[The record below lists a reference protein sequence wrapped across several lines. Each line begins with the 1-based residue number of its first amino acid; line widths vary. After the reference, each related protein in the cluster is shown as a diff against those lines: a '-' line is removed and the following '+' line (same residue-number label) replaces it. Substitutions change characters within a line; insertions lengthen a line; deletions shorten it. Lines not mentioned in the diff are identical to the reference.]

1 MFQDAWFQWT
11 LLKQGRGGTVNKAN
25 TQMVRNTPS
34 FPSGALLTSSRY
46 IPVFTCSGC
55 RNRLKTCPTRVF
67 SPSFSASSSLRE
79 DSLTKCVC
87 VCVCLSIRVYMCVCY
102 LLLHAA
108 AFPVCRPFLERVK
121 TENWK
126 FRTKA
131 TSQHQFHNNGYD
143 GDWCLLSVSWN
154 IWEHSVPCPKSHS

>member
-1 MFQDAWFQWT
+1 MNPH
-11 LLKQGRGGTVNKAN
+11 L
-25 TQMVRNTPS
+25 
-34 FPSGALLTSSRY
+34 SGAPLTSSRY

-55 RNRLKTCPTRVF
+55 RDGLKTCPTRVF

-79 DSLTKCVC
+79 DSLTKCVSVCLSVYLCIC
-87 VCVCLSIRVYMCVCY
+87 VCVCVSICVYVCVSIYLCICVCVCVCVYVCVCY
-102 LLLHAA
+102 PLLHAA
-108 AFPVCRPFLERVK
+108 AFPVCGPFLEWVK

-131 TSQHQFHNNGYD
+131 ASQYQFHNYSYD

-154 IWEHSVPCPKSHS
+154 IWEHSVPCPQSRS